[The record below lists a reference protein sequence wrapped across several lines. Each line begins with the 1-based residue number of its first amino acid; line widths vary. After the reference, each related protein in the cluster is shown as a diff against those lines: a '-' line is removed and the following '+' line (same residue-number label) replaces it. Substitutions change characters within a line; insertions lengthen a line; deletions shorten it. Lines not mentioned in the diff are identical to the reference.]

1 MSQLEGSSC
10 IVTGAGQGMGRAIAV
25 EFAKRGA
32 AVAVVDINEAT
43 GRETAELV
51 RAEGA
56 KAEFIRTDLT
66 QSAQIAQMIDATVEV
81 FGGLDVLVNNA
92 GVIDTAFAENPTI
105 ETLEER
111 VWDLVFGVNLKAMW
125 LATKFAAPHL
135 RRSTRGPAIVNAASV
150 SGVTGYPGSPAYVAS
165 KGGVIQLTKATAVE
179 LAPDVRCNCFCP
191 GTIDTPMTAA
201 DKEAIIKFM
210 TASHLIPRQGRPEE
224 VAKLVCFLASDDAS
238 FITGASVLIDGGSL
252 AWRGTR

>member
-1 MSQLEGSSC
+1 MSQLEGNSC

-25 EFAKRGA
+25 ELARRGA
-32 AVAVVDINEAT
+32 AVVVVDINEAT

-66 QSAQIAQMIDATVEV
+66 QPAQIAQMIDATVEV

-111 VWDLVFGVNLKAMW
+111 VWDLVFGVNLKAMSGELVLCRLQR
-125 LATKFAAPHL
+125 LAHALARVGQQHVDHL
-135 RRSTRGPAIVNAASV
+135 
-150 SGVTGYPGSPAYVAS
+150 GSHV
-165 KGGVIQLTKATAVE
+165 
-179 LAPDVRCNCFCP
+179 
-191 GTIDTPMTAA
+191 
-201 DKEAIIKFM
+201 
-210 TASHLIPRQGRPEE
+210 
-224 VAKLVCFLASDDAS
+224 
-238 FITGASVLIDGGSL
+238 
-252 AWRGTR
+252 